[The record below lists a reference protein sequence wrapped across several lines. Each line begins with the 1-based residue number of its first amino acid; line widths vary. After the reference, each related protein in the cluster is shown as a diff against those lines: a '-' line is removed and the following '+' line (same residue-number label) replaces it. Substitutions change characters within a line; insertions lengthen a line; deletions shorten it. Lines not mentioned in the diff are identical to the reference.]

1 MAQRPPENVPDSG
14 RRVEP
19 DPAVSRHPIEAD
31 AEDAAPWD
39 EARMRAAVP
48 RELRRDPPAAEE

>member
-1 MAQRPPENVPDSG
+1 MPQHPPENDPESD

-19 DPAVSRHPIEAD
+19 DPAVCRHLIEAD

-39 EARMRAAVP
+39 EQRMRAATP
-48 RELRRDPPAAEE
+48 RELRRDPPDAEP